1 MSRENPIWRV
11 PPIQAEL
18 HLLGYEIAEST
29 VTKYRVRSRK
39 PPSQNWKSFLL
50 NHVGQ
55 IVAVRR
61 HQSLEKNSPVPREIE
76 PPAKGKIISVPQHK
90 RAKIHLATK
99 R

>member
-39 PPSQNWKSFLL
+39 PPSQNWKSFLN
-50 NHVGQ
+50 NHARQIAAIDFFTVVPTKNPVHSVIIEVSSVGC
-55 IVAVRR
+55 
-61 HQSLEKNSPVPREIE
+61 
-76 PPAKGKIISVPQHK
+76 
-90 RAKIHLATK
+90 
-99 R
+99 